1 MTDRRRPDQSFA
13 QGAPAYQRLAQR
25 IDEGH
30 AALSDRVEAGFD
42 RVMAK
47 MERMERDIAA
57 GERAREHLSSDF
69 EELRLALGELRD
81 AANLGADKAVAAVVA
96 ATPPVVAPAIARSIW
111 TTTWGK
117 AVAAAVGF
125 TAIIAALNSVPEA
138 VRGWDAFWAK
148 LRNDPPAVVRTA
160 EAKAKSDD

>member
-1 MTDRRRPDQSFA
+1 VTDRRRPADQSFS

-30 AALSDRVEAGFD
+30 AAISDRVEAGFD
-42 RVMAK
+42 RVMLK
-47 MERMERDIAA
+47 MERMERDLAA
-57 GERAREHLSSDF
+57 GERARENLSSDF

-81 AANLGADKAVAAVVA
+81 AAHLGADKAVRAVAEAAPAAVA
-96 ATPPVVAPAIARSIW
+96 PVMAKSIW

-117 AVAAAVGF
+117 VVALAVGF
-125 TAIIAALNSVPEA
+125 TAIVAALNSVPEA

-148 LRNDPPAVVRTA
+148 LRNDPPAVVRG
-160 EAKAKSDD
+160 KADD